1 MEFTVRGGSRLHGR
15 ARVPGDKS
23 LSHRGLI
30 LGAIAQGVS
39 RVNGFLPAA
48 DCLATLR
55 CLRRLGVRIEE
66 TATSPAGEDGP
77 PRLDLQVWGEGPEGL
92 AEPEDVLDCGGSGT
106 TMRLLSGVLA
116 GRPTVGVLTGNARL
130 RQRPMGRVVEPLRL
144 MGAQVM
150 GRDGGRLPPLTIQ
163 GGRLRGIDYTLPVAS
178 AQVKSAVLLAAL
190 SAAGPTVVREPGP
203 ARDHTERMLQAQ
215 GAELRKEGHTITLT
229 PTDAPLRPLAFTVPG
244 DISSAAFLVVA
255 ACLAP
260 SSEICVEGVGLNP
273 TRTGLLDVMQEMGAD
288 ITTLNR
294 QQTAGEETGDLL
306 VRAGPLRGVEVGG
319 EQVVRMIDEFPI
331 LAVAATQA
339 QGITTVRDAAELRV
353 KESDRISATVGEL
366 RKMGARIEE
375 RPDGFVVEGP
385 TPLQGAVVDGQG
397 DHRLAMAL
405 TVAGL
410 IAGGETRLLGAEYID
425 DSFPRFASTL
435 RGLGAEIR

>member
-1 MEFTVRGGSRLHGR
+1 MDFTVRGGCKLRGR

-30 LGAIAQGVS
+30 LGATAQGVTQ
-39 RVNGFLPAA
+39 VKGFLPSA

-55 CLRRLGVRIEE
+55 CLRGLGVRIEE
-66 TATSPAGEDGP
+66 TSPAGEDGP
-77 PRLDLQVWGEGPEGL
+77 PRLDVQVWGEGLERL

-106 TMRLLSGVLA
+106 TMRLLVGVLA
-116 GRPTVGVLTGNARL
+116 GRPIVSVLTGNARL
-130 RQRPMGRVVEPLRL
+130 RQRPMGRVVAPLRQ
-144 MGAQVM
+144 MGAQIM
-150 GRDGGRLPPLTIQ
+150 GRSGGRLPPLTIQ
-163 GGRLRGIDYTLPVAS
+163 GGRLRGVDYTLPVAS
-178 AQVKSAVLLAAL
+178 AQVKSAILLAAL
-190 SAAGPTVVREPGP
+190 SADGPTVVREPGP

-215 GAELRKEGHTITLT
+215 GANLRVEGRTITLT
-229 PTDAPLRPLAFTVPG
+229 PGDAPLRPLAFTVPG
-244 DISSAAFLVVA
+244 DISSASFLVVA

-260 SSEICVEGVGLNP
+260 SSEIRIEEVGLNP
-273 TRTGLLDVMQEMGAD
+273 TRTGLLDVLREMGAD

-294 QQTAGEETGDLL
+294 RQMAGEETGDLL
-306 VRAGPLRGVEVGG
+306 VRAGPLRGAEIGG
-319 EQVVRMIDEFPI
+319 ELVVRMIDEFPV

-339 QGITTVRDAAELRV
+339 EGITTVRDAAELRV

-385 TPLQGAVVDGQG
+385 TPLQGAVVEGRG

-410 IAGGETRLLGAEYID
+410 IASGETKLLGAEYIG
-425 DSFPRFASTL
+425 DSFPQFAPTL
-435 RGLGAEIR
+435 RGLGAEIN